1 MCFFQ
6 NEKLITSNLF
16 FQALSQM
23 SPTFNLHAIFF
34 FFFIIIYM
42 QFYFVAFILT
52 TQIYYINGKKYS
64 YSMKSI
70 T

>member
-34 FFFIIIYM
+34 FFYNYLYAILLCG
-42 QFYFVAFILT
+42 FYFDHTDILH
-52 TQIYYINGKKYS
+52 KW
-64 YSMKSI
+64 
-70 T
+70 